1 MAAGPSRPS
10 RSHHGSRGEL
20 QEADS
25 ADKRDGRHGM
35 MPFRRDRGAREAVDL
50 AAAQRLEL
58 ALRLRPPPGGAL
70 AGQKGRLPVQLV
82 VAASAAR
89 LQLTARVGLET
100 LPPIA
105 HATATTIALPRRV
118 EGSRSP
124 PHDEVGGLLEVRKER
139 ALSPFATKTASE
151 PPFRGCFWF
160 PLDPA
165 IRCNRCQSTRL
176 VELDF

>member
-1 MAAGPSRPS
+1 MPHGCQQRP
-10 RSHHGSRGEL
+10 RAQQARWAPWHDAVPPRQGS
-20 QEADS
+20 
-25 ADKRDGRHGM
+25 
-35 MPFRRDRGAREAVDL
+35 REAVDL

-124 PHDEVGGLLEVRKER
+124 PHDEAGGLQEVRKER
-139 ALSPFATKTASE
+139 ALSPFETKN
-151 PPFRGCFWF
+151 G
-160 PLDPA
+160 
-165 IRCNRCQSTRL
+165 
-176 VELDF
+176 

>member
-1 MAAGPSRPS
+1 MRKHLRPVTTSEAMAAGPSRPS

-20 QEADS
+20 QAAAPKQQTARWAPWHD
-25 ADKRDGRHGM
+25 AVPPGHGS
-35 MPFRRDRGAREAVDL
+35 REAVDL

-70 AGQKGRLPVQLV
+70 AGKKGRLPVQLV

-124 PHDEVGGLLEVRKER
+124 PHDEVGGLQDVRKER
-139 ALSPFATKTASE
+139 
-151 PPFRGCFWF
+151 R
-160 PLDPA
+160 
-165 IRCNRCQSTRL
+165 
-176 VELDF
+176 

>member
-1 MAAGPSRPS
+1 M
-10 RSHHGSRGEL
+10 
-20 QEADS
+20 
-25 ADKRDGRHGM
+25 
-35 MPFRRDRGAREAVDL
+35 
-50 AAAQRLEL
+50 
-58 ALRLRPPPGGAL
+58 
-70 AGQKGRLPVQLV
+70 

-124 PHDEVGGLLEVRKER
+124 PHDEVRRLQEVRKER
-139 ALSPFATKTASE
+139 ARTSFETKNRLTAT
-151 PPFRGCFWF
+151 FRGCFWF
-160 PLDPA
+160 PLDRA

>member
-1 MAAGPSRPS
+1 MRKHLRPVTTSEAMAAGPSRPS

-20 QEADS
+20 QAAPTEQE
-25 ADKRDGRHGM
+25 RDGRHGM

-118 EGSRSP
+118 ERSRSP
-124 PHDEVGGLLEVRKER
+124 PHDEVGGLQE
-139 ALSPFATKTASE
+139 SE
-151 PPFRGCFWF
+151 KSVAQLLGG
-160 PLDPA
+160 
-165 IRCNRCQSTRL
+165 QK
-176 VELDF
+176 

>member
-1 MAAGPSRPS
+1 M
-10 RSHHGSRGEL
+10 
-20 QEADS
+20 
-25 ADKRDGRHGM
+25 
-35 MPFRRDRGAREAVDL
+35 
-50 AAAQRLEL
+50 
-58 ALRLRPPPGGAL
+58 
-70 AGQKGRLPVQLV
+70 

-124 PHDEVGGLLEVRKER
+124 PHDEVGGLQEVRKER
-139 ALSPFATKTASE
+139 ALSPFETKNGSE
-151 PPFRGCFWF
+151 PPFVGVSWF
-160 PLDPA
+160 PLDRA
-165 IRCNRCQSTRL
+165 NRCNRCQSTRL